1 MWRLILDRWR
11 SAYRRAAGAP
21 VIGFC
26 LAALLASVL
35 SPPAWGAD
43 GEVGGNARFLMISD
57 LHFNPMADAK
67 LVDRLAV
74 ADFDRWQAIL
84 ESSPDKSPSG
94 YGQDSNWAL
103 LRSALEQ
110 IKETM
115 PAPAF
120 VLLPGDFLA
129 HNFRREFDSAAAD
142 RSDTAYR
149 LFVRKTM
156 QFVALQLA
164 STFPDTP
171 ILPALGNNDDVCG
184 DYRLQPDGP
193 FLADTSP
200 IVRTLVGSIAN
211 LGFDRDWESHGN
223 YSVTM
228 GTLRIIF
235 PNTVFFSIH
244 YSCIISRRGSMVTR
258 PCSTDRAPAK
268 SSRCGTRATRHL
280 STPCSGVM
288 RTRSPPVLPATPI

>member
-1 MWRLILDRWR
+1 M
-11 SAYRRAAGAP
+11 
-21 VIGFC
+21 
-26 LAALLASVL
+26 
-35 SPPAWGAD
+35 
-43 GEVGGNARFLMISD
+43 GGNARFLMISD

-149 LFVRKTM
+149 LFV
-156 QFVALQLA
+156 
-164 STFPDTP
+164 
-171 ILPALGNNDDVCG
+171 
-184 DYRLQPDGP
+184 
-193 FLADTSP
+193 
-200 IVRTLVGSIAN
+200 
-211 LGFDRDWESHGN
+211 
-223 YSVTM
+223 
-228 GTLRIIF
+228 
-235 PNTVFFSIH
+235 
-244 YSCIISRRGSMVTR
+244 
-258 PCSTDRAPAK
+258 
-268 SSRCGTRATRHL
+268 
-280 STPCSGVM
+280 
-288 RTRSPPVLPATPI
+288 